1 MLSSPTPAVP
11 ANEPDRLGPGKPK
24 ARLDDLAVLG
34 GPQLFRAALHVGR
47 PNIGDRQRFFA
58 RLDAALDR
66 RQLTNGGPLVLE
78 FEERVAA
85 LVGVRH
91 AIAVTNATL
100 GLQIAAR
107 ATRMAGEVIVP
118 SFTFIA
124 TAHALDWMGFTP
136 VFGDIEPERLTLDPA
151 ALDPLVSERT
161 TGIVAT
167 HLWGRTCDAEALA
180 AVAERHSLR
189 LVYDAAHAFGCSR
202 DGRMVGSFGDAE
214 VFSFHATKFVNA
226 FEGGMITTDDDAIAE
241 DARLLRNFGF
251 AGLDRTV
258 STGTNGKL
266 SEASAAMGLTSLEAI
281 ETFVAVNHRNEHL
294 YHEHLGDLEGV
305 RMLPPDDRGACNGQH
320 VILRVEPDP
329 SGLSRDLL
337 YRVLRAENVLARR
350 YFYPGCHRMEPYL
363 SRASGNGPHLPYTER
378 AAAQTLVLPTGTGIT
393 EEEIVALCA
402 LIRFAVSHAEALAP
416 RIGS

>member
-11 ANEPDRLGPGKPK
+11 ANEPDRLGPGKLK

-34 GPQLFRAALHVGR
+34 GPQLFDAPLHVGR
-47 PNIGDRQRFFA
+47 PNIGDRERLFA

-66 RQLTNGGPLVLE
+66 RQLTNGGPLVVE

-91 AIAVTNATL
+91 AIAVTNAML

-124 TAHALDWMGFTP
+124 TAHALDWTGLTP
-136 VFGDIEPERLTLDPA
+136 VFADIEAERLNLDPGA
-151 ALDPLVSERT
+151 IEPLVGERT

-167 HLWGRTCDAEALA
+167 HLWGRTCDTDELA
-180 AVAERHSLR
+180 GLAERHGLR
-189 LVYDAAHAFGCSR
+189 LIYDAAHAFACSR
-202 DGRMVGSFGDAE
+202 DGRMVGAFGDAE

-251 AGLDRTV
+251 VGIDRTV
-258 STGTNGKL
+258 STGTNGKM
-266 SEASAAMGLTSLEAI
+266 SEASAAMGLTSLDAI
-281 ETFVAVNHRNEHL
+281 DMFVAVNHRNERL
-294 YHEHLGDLEGV
+294 YHEHLDGV
-305 RMLPPDDRGACNGQH
+305 DGLSMLPPDDRGECNGQH
-320 VILRVEPDP
+320 VVLRIEPGS
-329 SGLSRDLL
+329 SGRGRDVL
-337 YRVLRAENVLARR
+337 YRALRAENVLARR

-363 SRASGNGPHLPYTER
+363 GRASGGGPHLPHTER
-378 AAAQTLVLPTGTGIT
+378 ATSQTLVLPTGTGIT

-402 LIRFAVSHAEALAP
+402 LIRFVVSNAEALAP
-416 RIGS
+416 RIAS